1 MADMRI
7 NYYGHS
13 AFLIEGRDRVLIDPF
28 LTGNSKASVTADKV
42 DCDIICVTHGHADH
56 LGDAVDIARRT
67 GAVIACILEMSAW
80 FERCGV
86 KSVGFNMGGAVN
98 VKNTSIT
105 MVPAFHSS
113 SIGAP
118 GLEFSAAMPVGM
130 VIDSG
135 KVVYH
140 AGDTCVFSDMKLI
153 GELYSPD
160 VAMLPIGGFFTMDP
174 KQAAM
179 AVSLI
184 RPKIVIPMH
193 YDTWPPIVQD
203 PKEFEK
209 LVKKIMARESIDDLG
224 DLRSGTK
231 GRNLP
236 KVAKVA
242 KKAHLTKVAI
252 MKPGE
257 SLEV

>member
-1 MADMRI
+1 MKI
-7 NYYGHS
+7 TWLGHS
-13 AFLIEGRDRVLIDPF
+13 AFLIHGKDRILVDPF
-28 LTGNSKASVTADKV
+28 LTGNPKASTTADKV

-67 GAVIACILEMSAW
+67 GAVIASIVELSDW
-80 FERCGV
+80 LDKLGV
-86 KSVGFNMGGAVN
+86 KSVGFNMGGTAK
-98 VKNTSIT
+98 VKHTSIT

-118 GLEFSAAMPVGM
+118 GLEFSAAMAVGM

-135 KVVYH
+135 EVVYH
-140 AGDTCVFSDMKLI
+140 AGDTCVFGDMKLI
-153 GELYSPD
+153 GELYKPH

-184 RPKIVIPMH
+184 KPKIVIPMH
-193 YDTWPPIVQD
+193 YGTWPQIEQD
-203 PKEFEK
+203 PKKFEK
-209 LVKKIMARESIDDLG
+209 LVKEHWVRDSVE
-224 DLRSGTK
+224 
-231 GRNLP
+231 NLQYLIP
-236 KVAKVA
+236 GAVTPAALAKLVKLA
-242 KKAHLTKVAI
+242 EKSYKTKVAI